1 MEKDDEW
8 TKSKRLKAEKAR
20 HEKNFKSNNNGDNDS
35 SEDGNVF
42 DSDTEK
48 PGMLETQVNESAC
61 KRVIGN
67 DGNGFDSDAGNSNP
81 DAQVVN
87 GRARKRVIESS
98 DEESD

>member
-1 MEKDDEW
+1 
-8 TKSKRLKAEKAR
+8 
-20 HEKNFKSNNNGDNDS
+20 
-35 SEDGNVF
+35 
-42 DSDTEK
+42 
-48 PGMLETQVNESAC
+48 MLETQVNESAC